1 MDSERNMKPAIND
14 NIRNESFE
22 RTLPQIVYDSD
33 SSTLNILFL
42 LHFQVIVNI
51 GNVRNLSVPFL
62 RC

>member
-1 MDSERNMKPAIND
+1 MDSERNMKPATSD

>member
-1 MDSERNMKPAIND
+1 MDSERNMKPATND